1 MLKKIG
7 STIYAYPAP
16 LRLGIFILGLIC
28 AWLPIALPLF
38 LLIRE
43 DTNLRSI
50 VTMVPLGLLFFIGL
64 YTWGKIV
71 YPAQNVWR
79 LYGLGRPRQNGVLL
93 LKGLAWGLLF
103 TFSLFITESLLG
115 WVEIDAS
122 GVNLGRIILEGSLTG
137 LGVAFAEEC
146 FFRGWLLTELE
157 RDYTLSTALWTNS
170 ILFATLH
177 FLKPLPEIIRTF
189 PQFPAL
195 ILLGILLVIAKRSYG
210 QLLGICIGLHGGLVW
225 GYYIL
230 NVGQLLHYTNR
241 VPDWVTGIDQN
252 PLAGILGIIFLG
264 LLMGLIRVF
273 APQKPR

>member
-1 MLKKIG
+1 MFKKIG
-7 STIYAYPAP
+7 STIHAYPAP
-16 LRLGIFILGLIC
+16 LRLGIFILGLLC
-28 AWLPIALPLF
+28 AWLPIAVPLF
-38 LLIRE
+38 FLIQE
-43 DTNLRSI
+43 DANLRSI

-64 YTWGKIV
+64 YVWGKIV
-71 YPAQNVWR
+71 YPTSNVWA

-115 WVEIDAS
+115 WVEIHSS
-122 GVNLGRIILEGSLTG
+122 GVNLVRIVLEGSLTG
-137 LGVAFAEEC
+137 LGVAFAEEL

-157 RDYTLSTALWTNS
+157 RDYAPPTALWVNS
-170 ILFATLH
+170 LLFATLH
-177 FLKPLPEIIRTF
+177 FLKPFSEIIRTF

-195 ILLGILLVIAKRSYG
+195 ILLGMLLVIAKRSYG

-252 PLAGILGIIFLG
+252 PLAGILGILFLG
-264 LLMGLIRVF
+264 LLMGLIVVF
-273 APQKPR
+273 APQKRS

>member
-1 MLKKIG
+1 MFKKIG
-7 STIYAYPAP
+7 SMIDAYPAP
-16 LRLGIFILGLIC
+16 LRLGIFILGLLC

-43 DTNLRSI
+43 DANLRSI

-64 YTWGKIV
+64 YAWGKIV
-71 YPAQNVWR
+71 YPTQNVWR

-115 WVEIDAS
+115 WVEIYAS

-137 LGVAFAEEC
+137 LGVAFAEEL

-157 RDYTLSTALWTNS
+157 RDYALRTALWVNS
-170 ILFATLH
+170 LLFAILH

-195 ILLGILLVIAKRSYG
+195 ILLGILLVIAKRAYG

-252 PLAGILGIIFLG
+252 PLAGLLGILFLG

-273 APQKPR
+273 APQKRG

>member
-1 MLKKIG
+1 
-7 STIYAYPAP
+7 
-16 LRLGIFILGLIC
+16 
-28 AWLPIALPLF
+28 
-38 LLIRE
+38 
-43 DTNLRSI
+43 
-50 VTMVPLGLLFFIGL
+50 MVPLGLFFFIGF
-64 YTWGKIV
+64 YAWGKIV
-71 YPAQNVWR
+71 YPTQNVWR

-189 PQFPAL
+189 
-195 ILLGILLVIAKRSYG
+195 
-210 QLLGICIGLHGGLVW
+210 
-225 GYYIL
+225 
-230 NVGQLLHYTNR
+230 
-241 VPDWVTGIDQN
+241 
-252 PLAGILGIIFLG
+252 
-264 LLMGLIRVF
+264 
-273 APQKPR
+273 